1 MENSEIVKQEKDY
14 ALDFSCTPPCRMQSV
29 NCEAAKDPLRSVL
42 DRAILK
48 QNHGREVNLN

>member
-14 ALDFSCTPPCRMQSV
+14 ALDFSCTPPCKMQSV